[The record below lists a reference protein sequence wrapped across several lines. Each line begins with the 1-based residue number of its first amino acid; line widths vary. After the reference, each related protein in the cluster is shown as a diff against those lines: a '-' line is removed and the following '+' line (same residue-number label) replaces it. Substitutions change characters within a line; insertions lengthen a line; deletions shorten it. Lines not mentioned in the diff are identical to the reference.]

1 MSIIHINLDKRN
13 YSIIVGN
20 KILKDLGSSLQNF
33 NLTPKAAIITNSP
46 IAGLYLK
53 PVKESLLNK
62 GFDVSVIIIPE
73 GEKFKN
79 YRQLIKIYRNLIS
92 GRLDRRSLI
101 IGLGGGV
108 VGDITGFAAA
118 TFMRGIPYVQVPTS
132 LLAQADSSIGGKT
145 AINLGGVKNLIGSF
159 YQPKLVYTD
168 ISSLCTLP
176 KEELYNGLAEVIKY
190 GVIKDERFFQYL
202 EENIDRALDL
212 DVVCLEKIVSRCAQ
226 IKAEIVQEDEKE
238 EGIRAILNYGHTLG
252 HCFETATKFRYK
264 HGQAISLG
272 MIYISKIAEKLG
284 ILKKEDA
291 ERQKKLLQRVHL
303 PISPLRSFNPQK
315 ISTILE
321 MDKKRKG
328 GRQRFIL
335 PQKIGQVI
343 IKDDIPQE
351 LIKEVLLS

>member
-1 MSIIHINLDKRN
+1 MRLHYPIII
-13 YSIIVGN
+13 GN
-20 KILKDLGSSLQNF
+20 KFLKDLAGSLQNL
-33 NLTPKAAIITNSP
+33 NLTLKATIITNP
-46 IAGLYLK
+46 VIAKFYLK
-53 PVKESLLNK
+53 VVKESLLNK
-62 GFDVSVIIIPE
+62 GFNVSVIIIPE

-79 YRQLIKIYRNLIS
+79 YRQLIKIYRNLICE
-92 GRLDRRSLI
+92 RLDRRSLI

-108 VGDITGFAAA
+108 IGDIAGFAAA

-132 LLAQADSSIGGKT
+132 LLAQVDSSIGGKT

-168 ISSLCTLP
+168 ISSLRTLP
-176 KEELYNGLAEVIKY
+176 KKELYNGLAEVIKY

-202 EENIDRALDL
+202 EENIEKILDL

-252 HCFETATKFRYK
+252 HCFETVTNFRYK

-272 MIYISKIAEKLG
+272 MIYISKIAQKLG
-284 ILKKEDA
+284 ILKKEDV
-291 ERQKKLLQRVHL
+291 ERQKKLLQRAHL

-315 ISTILE
+315 ILTTLE
-321 MDKKRKG
+321 MDKKRRG

-343 IKDDIPQE
+343 IKDDIPPD
-351 LIKEVLLS
+351 LIKEVLAR